1 MAPRISVSI
10 LMVTLL
16 LVGSSAC
23 FVEEL
28 KSLGFTYSGAT
39 GPQRWGSLSPYFSA
53 CNGKKQSPLDLAK
66 DKVIRSR
73 NFKPLTRNYLALN
86 ATLYNNGFNIG
97 VHFDGQIAGTL
108 VIDGKN
114 YNLKQLHWHSPSEHR
129 INGVQFPA
137 ELHLVHLADDNS
149 IAVVANL
156 FQYGKDDIFI
166 SQIKDKLAE
175 LAEEVCRRDK
185 DAHIPLGNIDMKEFD
200 KRTRKYWRYVG
211 SLSSPPCTENV
222 IWNILGK
229 VRYISKA
236 QIDAIK
242 APLGADYK
250 NNSRPLQPLNGRKI
264 ELFHELSN

>member
-1 MAPRISVSI
+1 MAPIISFSI
-10 LMVTLL
+10 LVVALL

-23 FVEEL
+23 IVEEL
-28 KSLGFTYSGAT
+28 KSLGFTYSGVT
-39 GPQRWGSLSPYFSA
+39 GPQKWASLSPHFSA
-53 CNGKKQSPLDLAK
+53 CNGKRQSPLNLAK
-66 DKVIRSR
+66 DNVIRNR
-73 NFKPLTRNYLALN
+73 NFKPLIRNYIVLN

-97 VHFDGQIAGTL
+97 VHFDGQVAGTL

-114 YNLKQLHWHSPSEHR
+114 YTLKQMHWHSPSEHR
-129 INGVQFPA
+129 INGVQYPA
-137 ELHLVHLADDNS
+137 ELHLVHLAPDNS
-149 IAVVANL
+149 ISVVAIL
-156 FQYGKDDIFI
+156 FRYGKDDAFL
-166 SQIKDKLAE
+166 SKIKDKLTE
-175 LAEEVCRRDK
+175 LAEEVCRRDE
-185 DAHIPLGNIDMKEFD
+185 DAHVPLGTTDMKEFD

-264 ELFHELSN
+264 ELFNELS